1 MPRLAVSKTEIMDR
15 HFRAAY
21 LAGLEIKGLK
31 PKNIARLIG
40 KCEKTVAHKRDHPGD
55 MTVFELRAI
64 AETLNFTA
72 DQVVRMI
79 LKA

>member
-1 MPRLAVSKTEIMDR
+1 MPRLTPSKAEVMDR

-21 LAGLEIKGLK
+21 LAGLELKGLK
-31 PKNIARLIG
+31 TKNIASLIV
-40 KCEKTVAHKRDHPGD
+40 KCEKTVAHKRDHPSD

-64 AETLNFTA
+64 AATLDFTA
-72 DQVVRMI
+72 DQVASII

>member
-1 MPRLAVSKTEIMDR
+1 MPRLAPSRTEMMDR
-15 HFRAAY
+15 SFRAAY
-21 LAGLEIKGLK
+21 LAGLELKGLK
-31 PKNIARLIG
+31 TKNIANLIG

-72 DQVVRMI
+72 DQVASMI
-79 LKA
+79 LRL

>member
-1 MPRLAVSKTEIMDR
+1 MPRLAPSRTEMMDR
-15 HFRAAY
+15 QFKAAY
-21 LAGLEIKGLK
+21 LAGLELKGMK
-31 PKNIARLIG
+31 TKNIANLIG
-40 KCEKTVAHKRDHPGD
+40 KTEKTVAHKRDHPGD

-72 DQVVRMI
+72 DQVASMI